1 MSRPWVGHFARA
13 GNASSKREAVS
24 NAGPTVLETHAH
36 WLPLLCERMLM
47 RQDGISVTYMAF
59 DLLSLDGP
67 ELAASAVL

>member
-1 MSRPWVGHFARA
+1 
-13 GNASSKREAVS
+13 
-24 NAGPTVLETHAH
+24 
-36 WLPLLCERMLM
+36 MLM